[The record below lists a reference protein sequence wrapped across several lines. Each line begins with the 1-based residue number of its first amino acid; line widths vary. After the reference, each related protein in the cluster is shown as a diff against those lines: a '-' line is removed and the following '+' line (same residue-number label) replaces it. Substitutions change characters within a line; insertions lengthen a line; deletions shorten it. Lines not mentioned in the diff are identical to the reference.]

1 MLITCR
7 RLVNETEAITETV
20 YSPFHQLYIYL
31 YVFFFSPLVDKMGH
45 ILKLADEY
53 KVEGVHDFCSKMLR
67 DLPKSEDNAVKVFFL
82 STQTLMAREDDRLEP
97 VRSQCKTIV
106 KDMDLVD
113 IQGSGVLKK
122 LNKDACESLL
132 VERIKGL
139 ETHVTQVYP
148 QFVGLAEYCLHLGLK
163 CSLPGLVKC
172 PEHFFNPK
180 VDTAL
185 PERIVS
191 CSHCRKMIEKLVQL
205 SLESEGHEHVYG
217 GEHHFNS
224 DLISIVKNFTTVMRS
239 LQRKT
244 SLGAA
249 QNLSIAGTSPFEA
262 KTHDTSPLCDSK
274 AFTETVKSGSVGLP
288 PPAATP
294 GIQAVPSPI
303 VGNEAYQSSGFQFAA
318 NVAPGPPTT
327 HVGTSLSGSTIESL
341 RPSVTV
347 TGLGGTPFGSKGITG
362 LFGTETL
369 GSTTSTITFGTRSS
383 LFGST
388 ASTETVGTGKFG
400 LQTLTATSA
409 SKANSGSFSFV
420 SPGKR

>member
-1 MLITCR
+1 
-7 RLVNETEAITETV
+7 
-20 YSPFHQLYIYL
+20 
-31 YVFFFSPLVDKMGH
+31 MGH

-67 DLPKSEDNAVKVFFL
+67 DFPKSEDNAVKVFFL

-113 IQGSGVLKK
+113 IQGSGVLRK

-172 PEHFFNPK
+172 SEHFINPK
-180 VDTAL
+180 VNTAL

-191 CSHCRKMIEKLVQL
+191 CSHCKKMIDRLVKL

-249 QNLSIAGTSPFEA
+249 QNLLVAGTSTFEA
-262 KTHDTSPLCDSK
+262 KTHATSPVCDSK
-274 AFTETVKSGSVGLP
+274 AFPETVESGSFGFP

-294 GIQAVPSPI
+294 GFQAFSSPS
-303 VGNEAYQSSGFQFAA
+303 VGNEAYQSSEVQFG

-327 HVGTSLSGSTIESL
+327 HAGTSLLGFTTERAFGTGGSLFASTASTGTSG
-341 RPSVTV
+341 
-347 TGLGGTPFGSKGITG
+347 TGSG
-362 LFGTETL
+362 LFGTATSET
-369 GSTTSTITFGTRSS
+369 GS
-383 LFGST
+383 LLVGST
-388 ASTETVGTGKFG
+388 ASTKAVGIAGFG
-400 LQTLTATSA
+400 QQTLT
-409 SKANSGSFSFV
+409 SKANSCFAFGRLKTS
-420 SPGKR
+420 